1 MAVTIELWVD
11 GKLVDGT
18 ERWWDEV
25 ELWLARDNARLH
37 YPLLASI
44 DPYGDRVIPQQRLP
58 DLMDEV
64 ERAALSAPSSVA
76 TLARKLAALCDAGIR
91 ARSAELRFNGD

>member
-1 MAVTIELWVD
+1 MAVVVELWVD

-25 ELWLARDNARLH
+25 ELWLANDALRLD

-44 DPYGDRVIPQQRLP
+44 DPYGGRIIPQQRLP
-58 DLMDEV
+58 DLLDEAQ
-64 ERAALSAPSSVA
+64 RAAHSAPRNVA
-76 TLARKLAALCDAGIR
+76 TLARKIAALCDTGVR
-91 ARSAELRFNGD
+91 AHEAELRFSGD